1 MVVSRVAQTYPLL
14 PDPATMA
21 MTLLRP
27 TENVQEAWEGEGE
40 VERILHGLD
49 VVSEL
54 DEAFMFRQ
62 PVDLEEEPM
71 YCVAV
76 PFPTDLSTI
85 RERLQN
91 QFYRFVSKVVV
102 NSLIHC
108 HVQSSVTCRTPLL
121 STCRSLMHC
130 KPTASLVP
138 RPHPLTRRNCLVN
151 QVEFLGLAHTFV
163 TVLPCNVRNIL

>member
-1 MVVSRVAQTYPLL
+1 
-14 PDPATMA
+14 MA

-27 TENVQEAWEGEGE
+27 TENVQETWEGEGE

-91 QFYRFVSKVVV
+91 QFYRFVSKLASFIATP
-102 NSLIHC
+102 SL
-108 HVQSSVTCRTPLL
+108 P
-121 STCRSLMHC
+121 SLGARLYC
-130 KPTASLVP
+130 QPVDL
-138 RPHPLTRRNCLVN
+138 
-151 QVEFLGLAHTFV
+151 
-163 TVLPCNVRNIL
+163 